1 MMLRSIRSL
10 LARIVR
16 RLMVWLLL
24 GVCIYMA
31 NIAYVRPGEL
41 AVKNLAL
48 FSMYCLVV
56 LIYEVNAHWL
66 FVRYLYNARWLR
78 FLGGSVALIGIV
90 YTLSYINY
98 PLLQSVVYIPESQI
112 VNGKF
117 PRSSLQYWYEIHQL
131 GLLGWLHDWRA
142 ISLIL
147 TEPYLLASLF
157 LFITLVRHYLSTGFE
172 VRQTE
177 LDNLALNQENNLLE
191 LDLLKA
197 QLNPHFLLNALNS
210 IYARVVDADEQ
221 AANLVLRLAELM
233 RYNLYEADAAT
244 VSLDQELGY
253 IENYLQ
259 LEQARHG
266 QRVEIIFSSEGTYE
280 HLFIVPLILL
290 AFVENAFK
298 HGVGGQQQEAYVWV
312 EAHVEQTD
320 TLVFTVQN
328 SLATS
333 VQRHF
338 PDQKSGGIGLP
349 NVRQRLMLFYPD
361 AHQIDVE
368 HSTDSYVVTL
378 TLQLASARVET
389 YLS

>member
-1 MMLRSIRSL
+1 MKFRPIRSL
-10 LARIVR
+10 LLRIVR
-16 RLMVWLLL
+16 SLLVWLLI
-24 GVCIYMA
+24 GISIYVINGA
-31 NIAYVRPGEL
+31 FIRPDERSI
-41 AVKNLAL
+41 KNLVFWA
-48 FSMYCLVV
+48 MYGLVIF
-56 LIYEVNAHWL
+56 IYEVNVRWL

-78 FLGGSVALIGIV
+78 FLIGSLALLGAVHTIT
-90 YTLSYINY
+90 YFTY
-98 PLLQSVVYIPESQI
+98 PLLQSVTHIAESKI
-112 VNGKF
+112 VAGT
-117 PRSSLQYWYEIHQL
+117 PRSSLFYWYKIHQL
-131 GLLGWLHDWRA
+131 GIWGWLYNWEA

-147 TEPYLLASLF
+147 SDPYFYASLF
-157 LFITLVRHYLSTGFE
+157 LLVTLLRYYLSLGFD
-172 VRQTE
+172 VRQKE
-177 LDNLALNQENNLLE
+177 LTNLALNQENNLLE

-210 IYARVVDADEQ
+210 IYARVINADEQ

-233 RYNLYEADAAT
+233 RYNLYETEAST

-266 QRVEIIFSSEGTYE
+266 QRVEILFSSESTHE

-312 EAHVEQTD
+312 EAHVEQTN

-333 VQRHF
+333 VQRNF

-349 NVRQRLMLFYPD
+349 NVRQRLALLYPN
-361 AHQIDVE
+361 AHQVDVE
-368 HSTDSYVVTL
+368 HSADSYAVTL
-378 TLQLASARVET
+378 TLQLASAPAKTPR
-389 YLS
+389 Y

>member
-1 MMLRSIRSL
+1 MTSRSTRSL
-10 LARIVR
+10 FLPMGR
-16 RLMVWLLL
+16 RLGVWLLIGSCVYIL
-24 GVCIYMA
+24 DS
-31 NIAYVRPGEL
+31 AYIRPDEL
-41 AVKNLAL
+41 PVKNLL
-48 FSMYCLVV
+48 VFSMFCLVI

-66 FVRYLYNARWLR
+66 FERYLYNARWLQ
-78 FLGGSVALIGIV
+78 FLGGSLVLLGAVHMLTYVA
-90 YTLSYINY
+90 Y
-98 PLLQSVVYIPESQI
+98 PLLQSVAHIPESQI
-112 VNGKF
+112 DNS
-117 PRSSLQYWYEIHQL
+117 RSHLLYWYKIHES
-131 GLLGWLHDWRA
+131 GLLGWLHNWKA
-142 ISLIL
+142 VGLIL
-147 TEPYLLASLF
+147 VTPYFFATLF
-157 LFITLVRHYLSTGFE
+157 LSVTLFRHYLSLGSD

-210 IYARVVDADEQ
+210 IYVRVIDADEQ

-233 RYNLYEADAAT
+233 RYNLYETDAAT

-266 QRVEIIFSSEGTYE
+266 QRVEILFSSEGSHE
-280 HLFIVPLILL
+280 KLFIIPLILL

-298 HGVGGQQQEAYVWV
+298 HGVGGQQRAYVWV

-338 PDQKSGGIGLP
+338 PDQKSGGVGLP
-349 NVRQRLMLFYPD
+349 NVRQRLALFYPG
-361 AHQIDVE
+361 AHQVDVE
-368 HSTDSYVVTL
+368 HSADSYVVTL
-378 TLQLASARVET
+378 TLKLASTLAET
-389 YLS
+389 HQL

>member
-1 MMLRSIRSL
+1 MMFSSIRSL
-10 LARIVR
+10 FVRIVR
-16 RLMVWLLL
+16 RLAVWLLI
-24 GVCIYMA
+24 GISIYMI
-31 NIAYVRPGEL
+31 NGAYIRSDEGPI
-41 AVKNLAL
+41 KNLVL
-48 FSMYCLVV
+48 FAMYSLVI
-56 LIYEVNAHWL
+56 LIYEVNVHWL
-66 FVRYLYNARWLR
+66 FVRYLYNARWIQ
-78 FLGGSVALIGIV
+78 FLSGSIALLGTV
-90 YTLSYINY
+90 HTLTYIIY
-98 PLLQSVVYIPESQI
+98 PLLQLVAHISESKI
-112 VNGKF
+112 VAG
-117 PRSSLQYWYEIHQL
+117 PSGSSLFYWYRIHQL
-131 GLLGWLHDWRA
+131 GVLGWLYNWEA
-142 ISLIL
+142 ISLVL
-147 TEPYLLASLF
+147 LNPYFYASLF
-157 LFITLVRHYLSTGFE
+157 LLATLFRYYLSLGSD

-177 LDNLALNQENNLLE
+177 LTNLALNQENNLLE

-210 IYARVVDADEQ
+210 IYARVINADEQ

-233 RYNLYEADAAT
+233 RYNLYETEAPT

-266 QRVEIIFSSEGTYE
+266 QRVEILFSNEGMDE

-312 EAHVEQTD
+312 EAHIEQTA
-320 TLVFTVQN
+320 TLIFTVQN

-349 NVRQRLMLFYPD
+349 NVRQRLALLYPN

-368 HSTDSYVVTL
+368 HSVDSYAVTL
-378 TLQLASARVET
+378 TLQLA
-389 YLS
+389 

>member
-1 MMLRSIRSL
+1 MKFRSIRSL
-10 LARIVR
+10 FSRIVR
-16 RLMVWLLL
+16 RLLVWLLI
-24 GVCIYMA
+24 GISIYVL
-31 NIAYVRPGEL
+31 NGAYIRPDERPI
-41 AVKNLAL
+41 KNLVL
-48 FSMYCLVV
+48 FAMYSLVI
-56 LIYEVNAHWL
+56 LIYEVNVHWL
-66 FVRYLYNARWLR
+66 FVRYLYNGRWLR
-78 FLGGSVALIGIV
+78 FLIGSIALLGTV
-90 YTLSYINY
+90 HMLTYSMY
-98 PLLQSVVYIPESQI
+98 PLLQSVAHIPESKI
-112 VNGKF
+112 VAGPAN
-117 PRSSLQYWYEIHQL
+117 SSLFYWYRIHQL
-131 GLLGWLHDWRA
+131 GILGWLYKWEA

-147 TEPYLLASLF
+147 LNPYFYASLF
-157 LFITLVRHYLSTGFE
+157 LSAALFLYYLSLGFD

-177 LDNLALNQENNLLE
+177 LTNLALNQENNLLE

-210 IYARVVDADEQ
+210 IYARVINADEQ

-233 RYNLYEADAAT
+233 RYNLYETEATT

-266 QRVEIIFSSEGTYE
+266 QRVEILFSSEGTHE
-280 HLFIVPLILL
+280 NLFIVPLILL

-298 HGVGGQQQEAYVWV
+298 HGIGGQQQEAYVWV
-312 EAHVEQTD
+312 EAHIEESN

-349 NVRQRLMLFYPD
+349 NVRQRLALLYPN
-361 AHQIDVE
+361 AHQVDVE
-368 HSTDSYVVTL
+368 HSADSYAVTL
-378 TLQLASARVET
+378 TLQLAAALVET
-389 YLS
+389 PRS